1 MKTKANLEPLDINN
15 IIERHQVDGQLYN
28 GCYFYINSIEGKR
41 SEWLDPILTTYSLQS
56 FATHSIYYSAYDK
69 LLHIKESKANGA
81 HSLQKISP
89 SHLTGLIAEVYD
101 ALTYV
106 RITTTNYY

>member
-28 GCYFYINSIEGKR
+28 GCYFYINSIEGQR
-41 SEWLDPILTTYSLQS
+41 SSWLDPIVIKYGLQS
-56 FATHSIYYSAYDK
+56 FATHFIYYSAYDK
-69 LLHIKESKANGA
+69 VLHIKASKNNGA